1 MPPSWTESQ
10 SSMPTLSHKL
20 GDGEKSNIFPHNT
33 CPQSGSTID
42 ANIQQESI
50 DLITQWSCPPGNGY
64 DTEYDAALN
73 LIGMALGE
81 ASQETSI
88 IDREGEDFGSLIEAG
103 SSASQSVP
111 NGSRDAR
118 RNSGGIGEDE
128 PGIAHRRS
136 GTSSSTRPETT
147 RNNTTKRKRSGVEAR
162 EDIDEGGA
170 RRAPRR
176 KAKPPDNP
184 RSGLRLAC
192 PYQAYN
198 KSQVC
203 FNPSAQNPLG
213 GCAGIGRLRQ
223 HLRRRHMP
231 SVRCKRCWRSFDTR
245 QQKADH
251 ETTQPLCDAR
261 ESPPSETMMSG
272 SQESEFERL
281 RMSGPEEISW
291 WKMFQLLIPGLSGRN
306 IASLKLDYWPYY
318 VGSDSFMMPAMTF
331 SNAVLPASQA
341 LEVSRPS
348 HPTDD
353 GLFVHQGTGYVAT
366 SGAGQKGAPKTCGT
380 FGGMFATSELGSDQS
395 FSTPNLSVDMSSRS
409 GHWTSSPASSV
420 PPMTNPSPSN
430 SPRPADTVLRKN
442 YDRLRNRHAIT
453 RKENAELREAAQ
465 QARASLSQIDAALE
479 EVLSAEDLPEAVY
492 DRIVEISSMVA
503 SMNGKL

>member
-1 MPPSWTESQ
+1 MPASWTESQ
-10 SSMPTLSHKL
+10 SSMPTPSHKL
-20 GDGEKSNIFPHNT
+20 GDGEKSNTFPHNT

-50 DLITQWSCPPGNGY
+50 DLTTQWSYPPDNDHG
-64 DTEYDAALN
+64 TEYDAALN
-73 LIGMALGE
+73 LMGMASGE
-81 ASQETSI
+81 ASQDTGI
-88 IDREGEDFGSLIEAG
+88 VDREGGTLDLH
-103 SSASQSVP
+103 
-111 NGSRDAR
+111 
-118 RNSGGIGEDE
+118 RNSGEIGEDE
-128 PGIAHRRS
+128 LGTAHGRS
-136 GTSSSTRPETT
+136 GLSSTTRPETA
-147 RNNTTKRKRSGVEAR
+147 RHNTTKRKRSDVEAR

-170 RRAPRR
+170 RRGPRR
-176 KAKPPDNP
+176 EVKPPYSF

-251 ETTQPLCDAR
+251 ETTQPLCVAR
-261 ESPPSETMMSG
+261 ASPPSETMMSG

-281 RMSGPEEISW
+281 H
-291 WKMFQLLIPGLSGRN
+291 
-306 IASLKLDYWPYY
+306 Y

-331 SNAVLPASQA
+331 SNAILPSSQA
-341 LEVSRPS
+341 LESSRPS
-348 HPTDD
+348 HPTDN

-366 SGAGQKGAPKTCGT
+366 SGAAQEGAPKTCGT
-380 FGGMFATSELGSDQS
+380 FGGMFTTSELGSDQS

-420 PPMTNPSPSN
+420 PPMTNPSSPN
-430 SPRPADTVLRKN
+430 SPRPADAVMHKN
-442 YDRLRNRHAIT
+442 YDRLRNRHAIA

-465 QARASLSQIDAALE
+465 QVRSSLNRIDVALE
-479 EVLSAEDLPEAVY
+479 EVLNAGDLPEAVY
-492 DRIVEISSMVA
+492 DRIVEISGMVA